1 MSKWSLSVSMISDPL
16 KMGTKREVAQRD
28 DASCSEVNTGRLRS
42 VVLWVDSGIVT
53 IPLFRV
59 DVPSSSKSVRFGSQF
74 SGMEPY
80 DKVEG
85 RKKF

>member
-1 MSKWSLSVSMISDPL
+1 MSEWSLSVSMISDPH
-16 KMGTKREVAQRD
+16 KMGTTG
-28 DASCSEVNTGRLRS
+28 ASSSKGRCQLLRSEHRS
-42 VVLWVDSGIVT
+42 VVLWVHSGIVA

-59 DVPSSSKSVRFGSQF
+59 DVPSSSKNIRFGYKF
-74 SGMEPY
+74 SGMEIY